1 MPYPSGTLFPSPLL
15 YPGVDAPVGPPA
27 STIQIGSLL
36 LNAVDANGTKWPVT
50 KFDGW
55 HGTSDPTLSPV
66 QKTRASGATV
76 GDSFSTGRTMTI
88 TGLII
93 STSAA
98 QQSQDWD
105 TLNAAIS
112 RQSTLMQVS
121 ESGRVRWVMVSRS
134 SAITPNK
141 INAWMS
147 GFTVQ
152 VFAKDWRKFGSPLTD
167 YTLLPSSVGGYSYPG
182 FKFPYDIPA
191 RSLSGQV
198 TLNNPGNEVGP
209 VVLQVNG
216 PATGPAITH
225 RGSGAQLT
233 FASNLVLGVGEFL
246 LIDMEKKSVLA
257 NGQPGASRNAF
268 ITNRGWSGFDPGDN
282 TWAFTAATFNAS
294 SQLAVT
300 ATPSWE

>member
-1 MPYPSGTLFPSPLL
+1 
-15 YPGVDAPVGPPA
+15 VDSPVGPPA

-112 RQSTLMQVS
+112 RQPTLMQVS

-147 GFTVQ
+147 GFTFQ

-167 YTLLPSSVGGYSYPG
+167 YTLLPSSVGGVTYPIKYPMRIG
-182 FKFPYDIPA
+182 A
-191 RSLSGQV
+191 TVVSGQV

-216 PATGPAITH
+216 PVTGPTITH

-233 FASNLVLGVGEFL
+233 FSSNLVLGVGEFL

-268 ITNRGWSGFDPGDN
+268 ITSRGWSGFDPGEN
-282 TWAFTAATFNAS
+282 TWAFNAASFNAS